1 MKGPRLSP
9 RQRREREEMRM
20 QQRGDRQMQQRRR
33 AKWGQAMATAGL
45 IAGVSVLAIDANAGV
60 RIKRALHATGVDAD
74 AQGEAVVVT
83 NGNAGRGKLVVLGRK
98 LEPRSRSGV
107 TLGGVRIGTL
117 STNARGKGRARFS
130 SRPGP
135 GEQTLGTDPRGEH
148 LEVADDQGEDVL
160 RDDVPEQVACCL
172 PDDNGMEC
180 EQTTAAECTDR
191 HGVKV
196 DTCNPNPC
204 TPGSGHESSDDSGS
218 GTGRSGSSGSDET
231 ENETGDDSGSGTGRS
246 GSSGSDETEHETPE
260 CGQLTGDHCMQE
272 GGTPTGE
279 GSCDS
284 NPCIASP

>member
-1 MKGPRLSP
+1 
-9 RQRREREEMRM
+9 
-20 QQRGDRQMQQRRR
+20 MQQRRR

-98 LEPRSRSGV
+98 LEPRSRFGV
-107 TLGGVRIGTL
+107 RLGGVRIGTL

-135 GEQTLGTDPRGEH
+135 GEQTLGTDPRDKH

-160 RDDVPEQVACCL
+160 GDDVPEQVACCL
-172 PDDNGMEC
+172 PDDNGTEC
-180 EQTTAAECTDR
+180 EQTTAAECADR

-204 TPGSGHESSDDSGS
+204 APGSGHESGDDSGS

-231 ENETGDDSGSGTGRS
+231 EHETGDDSGSGTGRS